1 MATIM
6 WESQVEAAKA
16 KAKKEG
22 KPILLDLSAS
32 PK

>member
-1 MATIM
+1 MATIT
-6 WESQVEAAKA
+6 WESEVEKAKE